1 MYVQFHNKKNSNQ
14 QERVRPMG
22 LRYQVLGLAAALA
35 VGFVAPA
42 SAEKVFRQANDL
54 SFGGA
59 ESLDPLSSNRF
70 IEVVALIYSRLM
82 REGESGEASPELAT
96 SWTANAE
103 ATEWTLTLQPGVKF
117 HDGSDFDAADVAYSL
132 SRIEDPALES
142 PVASVLGIIDRVE
155 VVNPMTVK
163 IILEAPH
170 AGLPLLL
177 LDYRVRMIP
186 DGSGPTINENPV
198 GTGPFRV
205 EKVDAEGTTTLVVN
219 EGYWEG
225 RPKLDKIQFTAI
237 PDAEARNQAMLA
249 GQLDYNLLTAEQ
261 APLYANNPAFQAQS
275 FPGGQW
281 VGAVF
286 RTNAEPF
293 TDPRVRRALRIAV
306 DRNAMLTLLEGADG
320 GAVGCDTPVKGSDPY
335 RANLE
340 CPQDIE
346 GAKALLAEAGYPD
359 GIDIEL
365 FTSDVSPGM
374 VRFAEVYQAQVAP
387 AGIRVKVNLAPSD
400 GYWDDVWLKEPAF
413 VTAWDGRPADQFL
426 NEIFRTG
433 AGNNESFY
441 SDPAFDAL
449 LDKARSTV
457 DVEAARALYVQ
468 AQQMQFED
476 GGTSIPFL
484 KNSRRVLSGKVTGIL
499 PKPEEFIR
507 WHLVDLTE

>member
-1 MYVQFHNKKNSNQ
+1 
-14 QERVRPMG
+14 
-22 LRYQVLGLAAALA
+22 
-35 VGFVAPA
+35 
-42 SAEKVFRQANDL
+42 
-54 SFGGA
+54 
-59 ESLDPLSSNRF
+59 
-70 IEVVALIYSRLM
+70 
-82 REGESGEASPELAT
+82 
-96 SWTANAE
+96 
-103 ATEWTLTLQPGVKF
+103 
-117 HDGSDFDAADVAYSL
+117 
-132 SRIEDPALES
+132 
-142 PVASVLGIIDRVE
+142 
-155 VVNPMTVK
+155 
-163 IILEAPH
+163 
-170 AGLPLLL
+170 
-177 LDYRVRMIP
+177 
-186 DGSGPTINENPV
+186 
-198 GTGPFRV
+198 
-205 EKVDAEGTTTLVVN
+205 
-219 EGYWEG
+219 
-225 RPKLDKIQFTAI
+225 
-237 PDAEARNQAMLA
+237 
-249 GQLDYNLLTAEQ
+249 
-261 APLYANNPAFQAQS
+261 
-275 FPGGQW
+275 
-281 VGAVF
+281 
-286 RTNAEPF
+286 
-293 TDPRVRRALRIAV
+293 
-306 DRNAMLTLLEGADG
+306 
-320 GAVGCDTPVKGSDPY
+320 Y